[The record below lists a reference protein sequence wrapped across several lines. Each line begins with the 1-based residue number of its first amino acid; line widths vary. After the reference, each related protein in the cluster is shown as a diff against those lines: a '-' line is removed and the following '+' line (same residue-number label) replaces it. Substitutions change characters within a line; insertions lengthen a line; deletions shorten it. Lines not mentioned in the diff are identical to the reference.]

1 MWFEEVARRLEA
13 KPVRRLALSGATP
26 AAVLVPLYVAGGEL
40 WVLLTRRADHLLHH
54 PGQYAFPGGAKD
66 PEDRDEVATA
76 LREAREELGIV
87 EESVMVLGHLNDLLT
102 VTNFV
107 ISPVV
112 GALPYPHVLQPDPRE
127 VAAVVPVPFSVLANP
142 LLVEEQE
149 FVWQGERVRSP
160 VLHYG
165 PHRIWG
171 ATARMLLELVERLTS
186 GEEGGAGPKRSP

>member
-1 MWFEEVARRLEA
+1 MAVWFEEVARKLEA
-13 KPVRRLALSGATP
+13 QPVRRLQVPQATA

-40 WVLLTRRADHLLHH
+40 WVLLTRRADHLFHH

-66 PEDRDEVATA
+66 EEDPDEVATA
-76 LREAREELGIV
+76 LREAREELGIP
-87 EESVMVLGHLNDLLT
+87 EEQVMILGYLDDLFT
-102 VTNFV
+102 VTGFV

-112 GALPYPHVLQPDPRE
+112 GAIPYPHELKPDPRE
-127 VAAVVPVPFSVLANP
+127 VAAVVPVPFSVIANP

-149 FVWQGERVRSP
+149 FTWQGKTFRSP

-171 ATARMLLELVERLTS
+171 ATARILKDLLSRLTG
-186 GEEGGAGPKRSP
+186 GEAGAVV